1 MSKQGP
7 YIPFYPSDWL
17 AGVAD
22 MTPAETG
29 VYINILMMIY
39 DTGEPIKADFGRLAR
54 RMNCPK
60 GTLTA
65 LVLGLAAAKKLTIQA
80 GFISNDRAEKE
91 LEKRSHKAT
100 CAAASARDRWAKN
113 ETKSKGVSM
122 RTHSERNA
130 NQISEPDIDT
140 NVSIKGAKKSEN
152 QPPKSGPF
160 QDAINAQSQTGRS
173 RLKRPQAWAAWQ
185 RLSKVHGEEKLLA
198 AYKRYL
204 STDKDAQRDNGDWQA
219 GLQVWL
225 NQKADIWLDQHTK
238 ATAAPTLQMIR
249 NMVIGAIYAPTS
261 GFDEYKAGM
270 SFQEAKDLVA
280 AAEADGRL
288 EPRSKITQV
297 VDF

>member
-17 AGVAD
+17 AGVGD
-22 MTPAETG
+22 MTPSETG

-65 LVLGLAAAKKLTIQA
+65 LVLGLAASKKLTVQS
-80 GFISNDRAEKE
+80 GFISNERAEKE
-91 LEKRSHKAT
+91 LKKREHKAT
-100 CAAASARDRWAKN
+100 CAAASARDRWSKN
-113 ETKSKGVSM
+113 ETKSNAGDM

-140 NVSIKGAKKSEN
+140 NVSIARAKTAHKDI
-152 QPPKSGPF
+152 PKSGPF
-160 QDAINAQSQTGRS
+160 QDAIDAQSQTGRS
-173 RLKRPQAWAAWQ
+173 RLKRPQAWASWQ
-185 RLSKVHGEEKLLA
+185 RLSKLHGEDKLLG

-204 STDKDAQRDNGDWQA
+204 SNDKDAQRDNGDWQA

-225 NQKADIWLDQHTK
+225 NQKAELWLEQQSKQPDKRSAAYLMRFFDFMHYDKTYTFPEDKVGMTEREARDI
-238 ATAAPTLQMIR
+238 
-249 NMVIGAIYAPTS
+249 V
-261 GFDEYKAGM
+261 
-270 SFQEAKDLVA
+270 VA
-280 AAEADGRL
+280 AVADGSIKRPNY
-288 EPRSKITQV
+288 EI
-297 VDF
+297 DDAA